1 MDLRSIDERI
11 RQVAA
16 RVATDKNLEFVRS
29 EIAGTK
35 RSPLVRI
42 FLDKDGGI
50 SVEDCAEASREIE
63 SVLDGEDLIPVKYV
77 LEVSSPGLERG
88 LNSLR
93 DFERFAGKLAKLK
106 TRSEINGTR
115 SHIGWI
121 EAVKGEKVSLRDR
134 KGVVIE
140 LPFDQIEKANLKID
154 LTSEFRRGS

>member
-16 RVATDKNLEFVRS
+16 NVAAKMDLEFVRS
-29 EIAGTK
+29 EIAGIK
-35 RSPLVRI
+35 RSPLVRV
-42 FLDKDGGI
+42 FLDKEGGI

-63 SVLDGEDLIPVKYV
+63 SILDREDLIPVKYV
-77 LEVSSPGLERG
+77 LEVSSPGLERE
-88 LNSLR
+88 LNSLS

-115 SHIGWI
+115 THVGWI
-121 EAVKGEKVSLRDR
+121 DTVEGRNISLRDR

-140 LPFDQIEKANLKID
+140 VPFDQIEKANLKID
-154 LTSEFRRGS
+154 LTSEFRR

>member
-16 RVATDKNLEFVRS
+16 NVAGNKDLEFVRS

-42 FLDKDGGI
+42 FLDKEGGI

-63 SVLDGEDLIPVKYV
+63 SILDREDLIPVKYV
-77 LEVSSPGLERG
+77 LEVSSPGLERE
-88 LNSLR
+88 LNSLS

-115 SHIGWI
+115 WHVGWI
-121 EAVKGEKVSLRDR
+121 DTVRGRNISLRDR
-134 KGVVIE
+134 KGEVIE
-140 LPFDQIEKANLKID
+140 VPFDQIERANLKID

>member
-11 RQVAA
+11 HDVAA
-16 RVATDKNLEFVRS
+16 DVAADRNLEFVRS

-42 FLDKDGGI
+42 FLDKEGGI

-63 SVLDGEDLIPVKYV
+63 AVLDREDLIPTKYV

-88 LNSLR
+88 LYDLG
-93 DFERFAGKLAKLK
+93 DFQRFSGKLAKLK

-115 SHIGWI
+115 THVGWI
-121 EAVKGEKVSLRDR
+121 DSVKGENIVLRDR
-134 KGVVIE
+134 KGIVVE
-140 LPFDQIEKANLKID
+140 VPFDQIEKANLKVD
-154 LTSEFRRGS
+154 LTSEFRR